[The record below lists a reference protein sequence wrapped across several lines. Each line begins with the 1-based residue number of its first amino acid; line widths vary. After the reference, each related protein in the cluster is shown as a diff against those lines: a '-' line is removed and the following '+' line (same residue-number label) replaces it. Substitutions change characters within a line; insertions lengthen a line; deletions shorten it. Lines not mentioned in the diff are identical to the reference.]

1 MFLED
6 LKKKKKKNFGNL
18 RILKN
23 KTRVCKKNEKVEH
36 LHKLVQRFI
45 SILA

>member
-6 LKKKKKKNFGNL
+6 LKKKKKKNFGNW

-23 KTRVCKKNEKVEH
+23 KTNVFKKKEKLEH

-45 SILA
+45 SIL